1 MAGLIR
7 MDRATLSASLPAE
20 SAKPAQTT
28 HYAVVDA
35 AGNIVAN
42 TYTLQGP
49 MGSMVMPKGTGV
61 LMSGAAAYFD
71 AGSGNAN
78 DIGPRKRAIFS
89 MAPTIVLRPTA
100 NPGSCWASPAVTG
113 SRMSS
118 CNSS

>member
-1 MAGLIR
+1 MAARIR
-7 MDRATLSASLPAE
+7 MDRATPSASLPAE
-20 SAKPAQTT
+20 SAKPDQTT

-89 MAPTIVLRPTA
+89 MAPTIVLRP
-100 NPGSCWASPAVTG
+100 
-113 SRMSS
+113 
-118 CNSS
+118 